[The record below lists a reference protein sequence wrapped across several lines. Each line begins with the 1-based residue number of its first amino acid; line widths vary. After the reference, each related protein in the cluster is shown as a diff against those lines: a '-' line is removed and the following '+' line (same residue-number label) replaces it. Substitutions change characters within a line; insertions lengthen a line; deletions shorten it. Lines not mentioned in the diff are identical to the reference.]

1 MTTENNS
8 SLFGG
13 GAVAATNTGDDRP
26 AVYIEDGTYVFRAS
40 SLKTEDCQL
49 IRTLQGETP
58 NAHSANTLAAF
69 AAGHE
74 WEPKIIERYEGMRDA
89 KFTED
94 QKEVVL
100 QVASNIIVRGHID
113 GIIVEDDGTQT
124 LGEVKCLAP
133 TTMDSIRRAGTVGG
147 AFGYDIQLSIYMH
160 ALGLPGEWVVG
171 VKGWVDSK
179 GQPVP
184 WKDRSQFPDG
194 EQVLTEIHTETVDE
208 PPVKFG
214 VIMRKLI
221 GVVKAYEA
229 GEDVACPE
237 STYGCRF
244 WPRCDG
250 VDDKETPVAIE
261 DGEFRSQINH
271 YATLIND
278 ARTTKKI
285 YDEQEKEAKKEL
297 TELMGQEQRITT
309 DMYVITNPQSKGR
322 RTLDKNLLAE
332 KLGDLSEY
340 EKVGHPYHTMKVTEL

>member
-13 GAVAATNTGDDRP
+13 GAVVATNTGDDRP
-26 AVYIEDGTYVFRAS
+26 AVYIEDGVYVFRAS

-100 QVASNIIVRGHID
+100 QVTSNIIVRGHID
-113 GIIVEDDGTQT
+113 GIIVDDDGTQT

-229 GEDVACPE
+229 AEDVACPND
-237 STYGCRF
+237 TYGCRF
-244 WPRCDG
+244 WPRCDN
-250 VDDKETPVAIE
+250 VDEPETAVTI
-261 DGEFRSQINH
+261 DGELAATIDSQ
-271 YATLIND
+271 ATLLVE
-278 ARTTKKI
+278 ARAMKALWA
-285 YDEQEKEAKKEL
+285 EQEKETKAKL
-297 TELMGQEQRITT
+297 TELIGQEQRITT
-309 DMYVITNPQSKGR
+309 QSYVITNPQSKGR
-322 RTLDKNLLAE
+322 RTLDKKLLAE